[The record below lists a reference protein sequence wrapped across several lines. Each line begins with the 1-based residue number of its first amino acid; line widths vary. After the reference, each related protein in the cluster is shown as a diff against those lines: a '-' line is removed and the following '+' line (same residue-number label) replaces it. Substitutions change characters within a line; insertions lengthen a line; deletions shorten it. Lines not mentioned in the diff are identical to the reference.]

1 MLLPSLKKD
10 ADQVGQP
17 FNEFEDLIPKIK
29 AHIQDDLIIS
39 ASSRMDLPSR
49 FDSDSIDDERLNI
62 GMNILFGR
70 IQPELSFSIKGLHF
84 LQPLEDL
91 LPFLSGKN
99 ALAAKH
105 KDVSP
110 ASPDVV
116 RDQPLV
122 TGRNPFHISSR
133 KKIDRLFGRKLFE
146 SSAP

>member
-1 MLLPSLKKD
+1 
-10 ADQVGQP
+10 
-17 FNEFEDLIPKIK
+17 
-29 AHIQDDLIIS
+29 
-39 ASSRMDLPSR
+39 MDLPSR
-49 FDSDSIDDERLNI
+49 FDSDSTDDERFNI

-91 LPFLSGKN
+91 LSVPSGKN
-99 ALAAKH
+99 ALPAKH

-110 ASPDVV
+110 ASPEVV
-116 RDQPLV
+116 RNQPLV

-133 KKIDRLFGRKLFE
+133 KKIDCLFGREFFE